1 MSFSE
6 NRFPLFRDM
15 HRVAHV
21 LSENRFPLFRDMR
34 RVAHVLSE
42 NRFPLFRDM
51 RSYCV
56 PVRLMA
62 SLAALMTSGG
72 IP

>member
-6 NRFPLFRDM
+6 NRFPLVRDM
-15 HRVAHV
+15 HEWRM
-21 LSENRFPLFRDMR
+21 SF
-34 RVAHVLSE
+34 SE

-62 SLAALMTSGG
+62 SLAALITSGG